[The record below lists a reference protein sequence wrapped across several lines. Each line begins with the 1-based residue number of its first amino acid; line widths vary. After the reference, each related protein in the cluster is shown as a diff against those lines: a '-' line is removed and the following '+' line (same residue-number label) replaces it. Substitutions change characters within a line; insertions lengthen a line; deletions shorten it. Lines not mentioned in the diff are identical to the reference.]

1 MERKHDYSPR
11 LGTFEDYTSTVFSY
25 LAMKR
30 VIYIVWTEPF
40 YRQSLQLIV
49 NIDLQAACVS
59 IMEGEFQGFLVTQ
72 CQQAVANFLL
82 VAVQVQYLV
91 IKPGPPTR
99 AKQDLDTHLNCT
111 EDYFTCSLS
120 KLSTITSSVRLLLN
134 QNIYLPQL
142 ALPQP

>member
-1 MERKHDYSPR
+1 MEWKHDYSPR
-11 LGTFEDYTSTVFSY
+11 LGTFEDYTSTVFSC

-30 VIYIVWTEPF
+30 VIYIAWTEPF
-40 YRQSLQLIV
+40 YRQSLQLMV

-59 IMEGEFQGFLVTQ
+59 IMEDEVQGFHVTQ

-82 VAVQVQYLV
+82 VAVPAQYLV

-99 AKQDLDTHLNCT
+99 VKQDLDTHLNRIK
-111 EDYFTCSLS
+111 DYFTRSLS